1 MRADDQALYYMGTL
15 GGTTGIFLFVC
26 GKITRDAIN
35 PTSPFIFRDSVVYTK
50 YKHLLPQKMKS
61 TSP

>member
-1 MRADDQALYYMGTL
+1 MRANDLVQYIGTL
-15 GGTTGIFLFVC
+15 GGTSGIFLFVC